1 MYSAVRLIGTATAA
15 ARQTERQNAHAPGCS
30 RLPMVRN
37 PASMQCTRAH
47 HQLKTPEWGAHVLD
61 NTPPCGREPP
71 KMQTERG
78 SCSAGCKR
86 GGKHKVEDALC
97 NLRNPVTINRGR
109 HGIPHST
116 HNVAST
122 AAARRGRVANRT
134 RSIKKVSFR
143 THLHHSAPAQR
154 PSRGANRTQRGV
166 VSTRWRMPFATY
178 AALCQLTVV
187 DTESPTVRTASR
199 AQQQQEEGGKPHAQH
214 QEVSFRT
221 HPHHSPPHNDPHD
234 VQTERSAGW

>member
-1 MYSAVRLIGTATAA
+1 MPTGCDQGACASKYMYSAVRIVGTATA

-97 NLRNPVTINRGR
+97 NLRIAVSINRGR

-122 AAARRGRVANRT
+122 AAARRGGWQTARA
-134 RSIKKVSFR
+134 
-143 THLHHSAPAQR
+143 
-154 PSRGANRTQRGV
+154 
-166 VSTRWRMPFATY
+166 
-178 AALCQLTVV
+178 
-187 DTESPTVRTASR
+187 ASR
-199 AQQQQEEGGKPHAQH
+199 RLAFAP
-214 QEVSFRT
+214 T
-221 HPHHSPPHNDPHD
+221 PTTLLPHNDPHE